1 EGQETPRCIATFCQ
15 RPPDLPHAIL
25 DSVNKPKYAGNT
37 ELSYKCEEGFI
48 LNSSAKLKCMM
59 GGEWTPSP
67 YEVGC
72 VPVRCSKP
80 GGIERGYVSGTNYS
94 FGAMVAYSCDKGFL
108 IRGEKRRTC
117 KANGEWGG
125 VLPVCQPVSCP
136 SPPSLN
142 NGFIQVCCSSD
153 QIHVKVTYAC
163 DDGYRLTG
171 HPERVCQANRQW
183 SNGDP
188 PVCHILTCDPP
199 PIILH
204 GQYRGSVGSIFEVGH
219 KVEYVCDEG
228 YELTGDAVWTCLKY
242 GKWDK
247 SSHPRCS
254 LVQCQ
259 EPPLDENHLVLRS
272 LDSGIVELSCE
283 DGYVLHGARTLRC
296 TLAQEWNDTFPVCK
310 QVFCGPPPEV
320 AFGDPS
326 SAPLS
331 APSYFGSMVSYS
343 CMDGFTLRKEG
354 SVTCQADGYWSSPVP
369 DCIPVECP
377 QPVEIANGIV
387 DVQGLMYLSTAL
399 YSCKPGY
406 SLVGNATVLCG
417 ESGLWIGG
425 VPSCQPIECSVP
437 KEIPNGKVAYTK
449 LQFNHVVIFSCH
461 RGYRLHGPETLK
473 CLANG
478 EWDQET
484 PVCIQ
489 IYCAPP
495 NPIDNGFVEGLD
507 HKLLDPNADYELT
520 TSTALVCLEEGGW
533 NGTAPMCVPAECEEP
548 PSPDHGSVNV
558 TDTSLGSL
566 VKYSCE
572 EGYELEG
579 ESVRQCVAGRK
590 WSDVPPVCRPI
601 SCGDPGDIDNGSAE
615 GDSFLYLEVLR
626 YECSSG
632 FVLKGGDTRTC
643 KADGNWDAEKPWC
656 EPISCGSPVVPSDV
670 IVTGKEYT
678 FNKHVELRC
687 KSGLLLQGPSVSVCQ
702 ADGTWSH
709 GSPECRSAHCGRP
722 ESIPNGRILGSD
734 FGYSRE
740 VWYECEEGYILSG
753 GEPKRMC
760 RGDGL
765 WGEGPAPHCDIIACD
780 PPQDISHGYLN
791 GSSFHYDDV
800 VEYVCFDGY
809 EVFGD
814 PVLRCSAQGHWV
826 GTVPECRPCLC
837 TPPVLKYGV
846 VLGGDHACGN
856 RVFFLCDEGYKVL
869 GPAAATCEKGGVWSP
884 GVPVCGRGRCVAAPP
899 AVPHA
904 VLQGA
909 STTVPDTVTYRCRP
923 GYQMKGSYP
932 HVTCGREGRWGEVR
946 ISCEPVS
953 CGEPTAEPHRSDI
966 QVDSMVFIIP
976 FSPSPHPSFSLS
988 LTSSLPLSLPVSVP
1002 PSPHLQNISFSL
1014 SLPPLSLSR
1023 CDEGYELTSQS
1034 DSLTCQYDGTW
1045 SKHIIKCRPAPCP
1058 LPANLT
1064 THVLVTGEDLTPVGG
1079 AVTFSCPP
1087 GFLLQGPGLAEC
1099 LVRLF

>member
-1 EGQETPRCIATFCQ
+1 MCHLNQNTVSSVTH
-15 RPPDLPHAIL
+15 LIL
-25 DSVNKPKYAGNT
+25 CSNPQNKGR
-37 ELSYKCEEGFI
+37 FI
-48 LNSSAKLKCMM
+48 FNS
-59 GGEWTPSP
+59 
-67 YEVGC
+67 
-72 VPVRCSKP
+72 
-80 GGIERGYVSGTNYS
+80 
-94 FGAMVAYSCDKGFL
+94 
-108 IRGEKRRTC
+108 
-117 KANGEWGG
+117 
-125 VLPVCQPVSCP
+125 
-136 SPPSLN
+136 
-142 NGFIQVCCSSD
+142 
-153 QIHVKVTYAC
+153 KVTYAC

-507 HKLLDPNADYELT
+507 HKFGVTIFYSCFPGFQLVGQNHLTCEEFGWSSSVPVCYSRLLDPNAEPIGGATVPLSPMDMSFLHGTVIVYRCHKSYELT

-740 VWYECEEGYILSG
+740 V
-753 GEPKRMC
+753 
-760 RGDGL
+760 
-765 WGEGPAPHCDIIACD
+765 
-780 PPQDISHGYLN
+780 HGYLN

-884 GVPVCGRGRCVAAPP
+884 GVPVCGRGRCVA
-899 AVPHA
+899 
-904 VLQGA
+904 
-909 STTVPDTVTYRCRP
+909 
-923 GYQMKGSYP
+923 
-932 HVTCGREGRWGEVR
+932 
-946 ISCEPVS
+946 
-953 CGEPTAEPHRSDI
+953 
-966 QVDSMVFIIP
+966 
-976 FSPSPHPSFSLS
+976 
-988 LTSSLPLSLPVSVP
+988 
-1002 PSPHLQNISFSL
+1002 
-1014 SLPPLSLSR
+1014 
-1023 CDEGYELTSQS
+1023 
-1034 DSLTCQYDGTW
+1034 
-1045 SKHIIKCRPAPCP
+1045 
-1058 LPANLT
+1058 
-1064 THVLVTGEDLTPVGG
+1064 DLTPVGG

>member
-1 EGQETPRCIATFCQ
+1 YT
-15 RPPDLPHAIL
+15 
-25 DSVNKPKYAGNT
+25 AGNNSKVIHIFYC
-37 ELSYKCEEGFI
+37 LSF
-48 LNSSAKLKCMM
+48 LKCL
-59 GGEWTPSP
+59 SCCCFK
-67 YEVGC
+67 VKC
-72 VPVRCSKP
+72 V
-80 GGIERGYVSGTNYS
+80 
-94 FGAMVAYSCDKGFL
+94 
-108 IRGEKRRTC
+108 
-117 KANGEWGG
+117 
-125 VLPVCQPVSCP
+125 
-136 SPPSLN
+136 
-142 NGFIQVCCSSD
+142 
-153 QIHVKVTYAC
+153 
-163 DDGYRLTG
+163 
-171 HPERVCQANRQW
+171 
-183 SNGDP
+183 
-188 PVCHILTCDPP
+188 
-199 PIILH
+199 
-204 GQYRGSVGSIFEVGH
+204 
-219 KVEYVCDEG
+219 
-228 YELTGDAVWTCLKY
+228 
-242 GKWDK
+242 
-247 SSHPRCS
+247 
-254 LVQCQ
+254 
-259 EPPLDENHLVLRS
+259 NHLVLRS

-507 HKLLDPNADYELT
+507 HKFGVTIFYSCFPGFQLVGQNHLTCEEFGWSSSVPVCVPSDCGLPPHIDFVPLSPMDMSFLHGTVIVYRCHKSYELT

-780 PPQDISHGYLN
+780 P
-791 GSSFHYDDV
+791 
-800 VEYVCFDGY
+800 
-809 EVFGD
+809 
-814 PVLRCSAQGHWV
+814 
-826 GTVPECRPCLC
+826 
-837 TPPVLKYGV
+837 
-846 VLGGDHACGN
+846 
-856 RVFFLCDEGYKVL
+856 
-869 GPAAATCEKGGVWSP
+869 
-884 GVPVCGRGRCVAAPP
+884 
-899 AVPHA
+899 
-904 VLQGA
+904 
-909 STTVPDTVTYRCRP
+909 
-923 GYQMKGSYP
+923 
-932 HVTCGREGRWGEVR
+932 
-946 ISCEPVS
+946 
-953 CGEPTAEPHRSDI
+953 
-966 QVDSMVFIIP
+966 
-976 FSPSPHPSFSLS
+976 
-988 LTSSLPLSLPVSVP
+988 
-1002 PSPHLQNISFSL
+1002 
-1014 SLPPLSLSR
+1014 